1 MGGLYIFL
9 YIANSPSQ
17 LNLNIHFRLRKN
29 KCEQDTSLPRKEQN
43 QARSTSP
50 FIDGSPHPAHWL
62 SEEPHQSWNLL
73 DFPSERKRR
82 CLGDCPA
89 GWHQRTWLAL
99 LPRLTTHAD

>member
-62 SEEPHQSWNLL
+62 SEESAVAL
-73 DFPSERKRR
+73 ETARR
-82 CLGDCPA
+82 AGIKGLGWPCSP
-89 GWHQRTWLAL
+89 G
-99 LPRLTTHAD
+99 